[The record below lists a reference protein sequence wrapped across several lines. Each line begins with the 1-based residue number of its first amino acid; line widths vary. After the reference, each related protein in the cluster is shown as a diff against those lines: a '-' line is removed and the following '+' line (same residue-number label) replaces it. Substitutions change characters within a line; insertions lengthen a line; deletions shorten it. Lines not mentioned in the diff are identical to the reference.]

1 MKIQKNME
9 TKTVLMEVKL
19 FIQFIKPII
28 RLRVC
33 IANVGHQLILEQKSG
48 RKQLFTTTY
57 ITHSLVSFLIEIKL
71 YLPSLTNF
79 LI

>member
-1 MKIQKNME
+1 MILKKFMNLWLQMKIGMKIQKNME

-33 IANVGHQLILEQKSG
+33 ICDVGHQLILEQKSE
-48 RKQLFTTTY
+48 RKPLFTTTY
-57 ITHSLVSFLIEIKL
+57 IAHS
-71 YLPSLTNF
+71 
-79 LI
+79 